1 MVPTHAKKDNF
12 LSHTNQ

>member
-12 LSHTNQ
+12 LSQTNQ